1 MITPRADFRGCIGVH
16 GGQGNGREREG
27 KLRSVLGH
35 AERRARRHVGRD
47 PRRDEFRLRRCRGS
61 LDVGPVAR
69 VLAVDGE
76 VLVFGQRALVGR
88 VDVRVA
94 RLAPREP
101 RGDARGAADA
111 AAVQAGAAGVAAAR
125 LDEVG
130 GGARREVLEAL
141 VLADPLEPELARRA
155 LLPAAAKAPDA
166 LLAGPDQELL
176 RVRGLHLAV
185 AGDRERDTG
194 RD

>member
-1 MITPRADFRGCIGVH
+1 MSRRHHHVERGSRRGAGGH
-16 GGQGNGREREG
+16 GDLNDAAVGQ
-27 KLRSVLGH
+27 GH

-94 RLAPREP
+94 RLAPR
-101 RGDARGAADA
+101 
-111 AAVQAGAAGVAAAR
+111 
-125 LDEVG
+125 
-130 GGARREVLEAL
+130 
-141 VLADPLEPELARRA
+141 
-155 LLPAAAKAPDA
+155 
-166 LLAGPDQELL
+166 
-176 RVRGLHLAV
+176 
-185 AGDRERDTG
+185 
-194 RD
+194 